1 VLKVVPLSRSA
12 VGMGEFSGVGT
23 GVSVGIG
30 VWVEVG
36 AGDGVGVQ
44 VEGKTGLGVGL
55 GVQVRNKAGIVVG
68 GYGFRPLCGL
78 IKMTP
83 NIRATTNVPAT
94 KIPDSRFRKDP
105 GLLFLR
111 GAGACASS
119 INSGSSKKS
128 SRGSDI
134 YILPGALYEGNVISI
149 VLSFQRRSS
158 QSSRA
163 FSCRTWRI
171 AGSMGLFS
179 CLSRTLMI

>member
-1 VLKVVPLSRSA
+1 MLKVVPLSRSA
-12 VGMGEFSGVGT
+12 VGTGEFSGVGA

-30 VWVEVG
+30 VCVDVG
-36 AGDGVGVQ
+36 TGDGVGVQ

-68 GYGFRPLCGL
+68 GYGFRLLCGL
-78 IKMTP
+78 IKMIE
-83 NIRATTNVPAT
+83 NNRATISVPET
-94 KIPDSRFRKDP
+94 KIPDSRFRKQP

-111 GAGACASS
+111 GVGAGVSS
-119 INSGSSKKS
+119 ITSVSSKKS

-134 YILPGALYEGNVISI
+134 YILPGAPYEGNVISI

-163 FSCRTWRI
+163 FSCRI
-171 AGSMGLFS
+171 
-179 CLSRTLMI
+179 